1 MNDSTKHR
9 ILLIEDDASGREMG
23 AFNLRGAGHEVDVA
37 ASGEEG
43 LAVFSNS
50 HDLVVT
56 DIRMPG
62 MSGLDVLR
70 TIKSKAPDVP
80 VVIITAFGSVDVAV
94 EAMRGGAYDFIVKPF
109 KRDQLLLTVARAL
122 ENRALRAEVQTLRRK
137 TKGIERPIVAASDA
151 MRRVLDVA
159 DRVAPTDA
167 TVLITGETGTG
178 KELVARRI
186 HARSSRGDGPFVAV
200 NCAAIPAELIESELF
215 GHEKG
220 AFTGANR
227 ARRGRFRQAQGGT
240 IFLDEIGEMPLALQG
255 KLLRALQEKRV
266 DVVGSDVPVEI
277 DARVIA
283 ATNQELPTRVAEGA
297 FRQDLFYRL
306 NVMEIP
312 IPALRERPDDIDAL
326 VDHFVGE
333 HSRDRDIGVSSV
345 LREEMRR
352 RPWPGNVRQLENA
365 CERAIILCPSDELRV
380 EDLPPL
386 VDSPAGPTSQSME
399 WPELPPEG
407 LGLVDLEKRVI
418 ERVLLLKQGNVSQA
432 AAYLRVPRHILTYR
446 MAKYGIRR
454 P

>member
-70 TIKSKAPDVP
+70 TIKSKAPEVP

>member
-1 MNDSTKHR
+1 VNDSTKHR